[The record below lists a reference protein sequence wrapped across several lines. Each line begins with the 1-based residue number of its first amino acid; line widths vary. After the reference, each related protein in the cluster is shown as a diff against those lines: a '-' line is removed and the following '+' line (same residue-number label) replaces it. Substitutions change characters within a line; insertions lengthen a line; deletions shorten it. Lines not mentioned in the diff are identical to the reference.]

1 MSEHWQTFQEVWKEL
16 SSLIVHAGHTSAQK
30 LQFLLRN
37 HKLKFLNLLKKNVR
51 FLEQKNEIV
60 SLSQNYAFPFVLFC
74 LFVYT
79 PNVILIAKIL
89 TLLLFNYELCFV
101 FVLSI

>member
-1 MSEHWQTFQEVWKEL
+1 
-16 SSLIVHAGHTSAQK
+16 
-30 LQFLLRN
+30 
-37 HKLKFLNLLKKNVR
+37 
-51 FLEQKNEIV
+51 LEQKNEIV